1 MFSFSF
7 WDRILLCRSG
17 CFQLHINIP
26 ALNPE
31 SWNYRYIRC
40 TYLAKNID
48 TFPFFSPSHIR
59 KQALF
64 AMEQEFKQRRGILC
78 HSLTPQSPWL
88 LWCSEGWQLGCCA
101 CHPIL
106 PDDLVQLVV
115 LCLMPTVTIWD
126 LYDVFGTGRWVDSTP
141 QGQTANKRQ
150 FSSLGLWQTVRQV
163 TLGA

>member
-1 MFSFSF
+1 MINPVFKNIKKSVKISKQFWQLTCIFCILIYNMFSFSF

-31 SWNYRYIRC
+31 SRNYRYDVHIW
-40 TYLAKNID
+40 LKILIP
-48 TFPFFSPSHIR
+48 FLFFSPSHIH

-64 AMEQEFKQRRGILC
+64 AIEQEFKQRKGILC
-78 HSLTPQSPWL
+78 HSLTSP
-88 LWCSEGWQLGCCA
+88 SPHCCA

-106 PDDLVQLVV
+106 PDDLVQLVIP
-115 LCLMPTVTIWD
+115 CLMPTVTIWD

-141 QGQTANKRQ
+141 PRADSK
-150 FSSLGLWQTVRQV
+150 
-163 TLGA
+163 